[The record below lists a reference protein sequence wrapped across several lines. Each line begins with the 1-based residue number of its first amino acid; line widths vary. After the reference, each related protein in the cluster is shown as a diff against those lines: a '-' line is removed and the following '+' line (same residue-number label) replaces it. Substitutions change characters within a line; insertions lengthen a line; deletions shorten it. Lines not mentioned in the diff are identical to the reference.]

1 MISRDEAIKAFMADS
16 DLEQKLQ
23 QVFQIVMERK
33 PNALLVF
40 WEDDDGYGA
49 VTLPQSRALAYG
61 LVNKAFDMLV
71 GEPEDVDASD
81 DDAD

>member
-1 MISRDEAIKAFMADS
+1 MMSREEAIKAFMADN
-16 DLEQKLQ
+16 DLEHKLQ
-23 QVFQIVMERK
+23 QVFAIVMERK

-49 VTLPQSRALAYG
+49 VTLPHSRALAYG

-71 GEPEDVDASD
+71 GEPDDVDDGD
-81 DDAD
+81 DGAN